1 VLISGWWNS
10 PAAMITRLSQSIVDA
25 LRSLLRQ
32 WPLVLAGLALGGWI
46 YFAFWLSDVQ
56 GRMDLP
62 RAYSVRMTCE
72 DDPEADL
79 WRGGCDRIKDD
90 MAKAG
95 RPGFGDLY
103 GAFVDV
109 HHRPSPREAAA
120 QRFAAEQHQADFDIA
135 AMLHG
140 QRYGIA
146 MVAPEFQNVKS
157 RAHAEAIIDAID
169 ARDRALLVIGRAG
182 LGQDALFA
190 GALANLANPGAM
202 IDGAWQS
209 FGILMGTVKTSDIAT
224 GLSEQR

>member
-1 VLISGWWNS
+1 
-10 PAAMITRLSQSIVDA
+10 MIARFSQSFVEA

-32 WPLVLAGLALGGWI
+32 WPLVLAGLAIGGWI

-72 DDPEADL
+72 DDPEAAL
-79 WRGGCDRIKDD
+79 WRGGCDRIKAD

-95 RPGFGDLY
+95 RPGFLDLY

-109 HHRPSPREAAA
+109 HHRPNPREATA
-120 QRFAAEQHQADFDIA
+120 QKFAAVERQADFDLA
-135 AMLHG
+135 AMLQG

-146 MVAPEFQNVKS
+146 MVAPEFEDVKS
-157 RAHAEAIIDAID
+157 RAHAEAVIDAID

-202 IDGAWQS
+202 VDGAWQS
-209 FGILMGTVKTSDIAT
+209 LGILTGRTKTSDIAT
-224 GLSEQR
+224 GLSERR